1 MKKWLLVFF
10 GLALV
15 VTFGLPAA
23 TSAAPVDVDAKVKPA
38 DIEVAPN
45 YIDIKLGAKEA
56 AKIDGA
62 QLKVD
67 KVLENGVPVEVKEKL
82 VAKTHVRLEGLKPSI
97 EYCFNL
103 KVGVKALQLVDLK
116 VKADG
121 KAGDLVCVTTKKP
134 GEQPGNPDPTN
145 PGDNPGNDNPGN
157 DNPGNNNPGDDNN
170 NGGKD
175 NPGNNNGGDNNGKDD
190 GKNGGKLPKTAS
202 PYANNIVIGA
212 SLLAAGLGALAI
224 RRRMA

>member
-15 VTFGLPAA
+15 VTFGLPVS
-23 TSAAPVDVDAKVKPA
+23 TFAAPVDVDAKVKPA
-38 DIEVAPN
+38 DIEVAPH

-56 AKIDGA
+56 AKIDGL
-62 QLKVD
+62 QLQID
-67 KVLENGVPVEVKEKL
+67 PVLANGVPVEVKEKAI
-82 VAKTHVRLEGLKPSI
+82 AKAHVRLEGLKPTV
-97 EYCFNL
+97 EYCFNI
-103 KVGVKALQLVDLK
+103 KVGAKALQLVDLN
-116 VKADG
+116 VKAVG
-121 KAGDLVCVTTKKP
+121 KAGNLVCVKTKAP
-134 GEQPGNPDPTN
+134 GEQPGNPDPTDPGDDN
-145 PGDNPGNDNPGN
+145 PGTKDPGDNNNGGN
-157 DNPGNNNPGDDNN
+157 DNPGNNGGDDN
-170 NGGKD
+170 GKND
-175 NPGNNNGGDNNGKDD
+175 GSKDD